1 MTTRLARTVVA
12 LWVLL
17 TPLGASGQNFGPNK
31 IAYED
36 FEFRILATEHFD
48 IYYYAQEER
57 AARIAARLAERWYA
71 RFSSLLH
78 HTFDGRQPLVLYGS
92 QAEFAQTNVVHGLL
106 PDSVGGVTEG
116 LHRRMVM
123 PFAPTLAETDRVI
136 GHELV
141 HAFQFD
147 IARRHGGDTGQ
158 PLWFIEGM
166 AEYMSHG
173 ALEPDSSL
181 WLRDAVLSGRLPE
194 GVGAASRDLSPYTFG
209 RAFWSYLGGR
219 FGDDIVEKSL
229 KPGRKQ
235 RRLKDRIRHATGE
248 DLDVLYRDWRAAV
261 IGEQTGAREGRDNF
275 PIWSRD
281 STQIGPSVSPDGAR
295 AVFFSE
301 HDRLTLDLF
310 LADVRTGLVIRK
322 LATTAASAKFDSLQ
336 PLRSAGAWSP
346 DGRWFAFAAVRQGRA
361 AIQLVDVGQG
371 TGDREML
378 FPSVGQVLSP
388 TWSPN
393 GRSIAFAAI
402 AGGWTDL
409 YVTEV
414 ASGSLRQ
421 LTDDAVADFQPA
433 WSHDGRR
440 LAFVTERFST
450 DLSTLSIGRP
460 QLAILDLAT
469 NEARRVD
476 LGVHSRQGAPGPD
489 AGSQLNPQWSADD
502 RDLYFVGHVDGT
514 ANVLRVNLE
523 SSAVRRVTHVST
535 GVSGITPTGPALS
548 VSADGS
554 TVAFT
559 VYKNAR
565 PRLVVLD
572 RQEADANERAF
583 EGPPSP
589 LRGHGETS
597 TSTIAVTPVESD
609 GAFGRINRLL
619 ADHVTGLPDV
629 ASMRSLDYKPRLQLE
644 GVGQP
649 YLSSGGDLFGT
660 FVRGGGALLF
670 GDMLGERRLGAAV
683 KIDNRLRDAAVE
695 LRFLNQERRWTWGA
709 LAELQPGAAG
719 FRTSAAIEQT
729 GEPAVRTQPEYFQRM
744 QLRGAALLAYPFSRG
759 LRVEM
764 FAGVRHATYYR
775 DQRLQISSAAMGR
788 ALDSDQVD
796 THGGAPTTVAEAG
809 AALVRDTAVFGPTGP
824 LTGSRYRLEI
834 APAAGQLSY
843 TTVMADVRRYVMP
856 IRPFTLAM
864 RMVHSA
870 RYGGD
875 DGDPR
880 LLPSYLG
887 SSSFV
892 RGHYQDLHYCG
903 ADAARACGDDL
914 LGNRLLVGNLE
925 VRFPIWGLLAREI
938 EYGAIPIDGFMFADG
953 GIVTGSGIRDRGTG
967 SSAGSRIPDPG
978 SRRTS
983 ISSIGGG
990 IRVNAGGLPLEFGG
1004 VRALDGPRPRWQFDL
1019 GFRVG
1024 F

>member
-1 MTTRLARTVVA
+1 MTTRLVRTVVA
-12 LWVLL
+12 LSLLL

-71 RFSSLLH
+71 RFSALLH
-78 HTFDGRQPLVLYGS
+78 HTFDGRQALVLYGS

-116 LHRRMVM
+116 SRRRIVM

-147 IARRHGGDTGQ
+147 IARRHGGDTAQ
-158 PLWFIEGM
+158 PSWFIEGI
-166 AEYMSHG
+166 AEYLSHG

-181 WLRDAVLSGRLPE
+181 WLRDAVISGRLPE
-194 GVGAASRDLSPYTFG
+194 GVGAAARDLSPYMFG
-209 RAFWSYLGGR
+209 RAFWSYLGAR

-229 KPGRKQ
+229 KPGRQQ
-235 RRLKDRIRHATGE
+235 RGFKDRIRYATGE
-248 DLDVLYRDWRAAV
+248 NLDVLYRDWRAAV
-261 IGEQTGAREGRDNF
+261 IGEHAPAREGRDKF

-281 STQIGPSVSPDGAR
+281 STQIGPSVSPDGTR

-301 HDRLTLDLF
+301 QDRQTLDLF
-310 LADVRTGLVIRK
+310 LADVRTSLVIRK
-322 LATTAASAKFDSLQ
+322 LATTADSAKFDSLQ

-371 TGDREML
+371 TGDRELL

-409 YVTEV
+409 YVTDV

-433 WSHDGRR
+433 WSHDGRSI
-440 LAFVTERFST
+440 AFVTERFST

-469 NEARRVD
+469 NEARRVE
-476 LGVHSRQGAPGPD
+476 LGIYSGQGPRGPK
-489 AGSQLNPQWSADD
+489 AGTQLNPQWSPGD
-502 RDLYFVGHVDGT
+502 RDLYFVGDVDGT
-514 ANVLRVNLE
+514 ANILRVDLE

-554 TVAFT
+554 TIAFT
-559 VYKNAR
+559 IYKNAR
-565 PRLVVLD
+565 PRLVLLD
-572 RQEADANERAF
+572 RKEAEANERGF
-583 EGPPSP
+583 EGLPSP
-589 LRGHGETS
+589 IRGAGATGTDS
-597 TSTIAVTPVESD
+597 IAAAPEVSD

-619 ADHVTGLPDV
+619 ADPATGLPEV
-629 ASMRSLDYKPRLQLE
+629 ESMRSLDYKPKLQLE

-660 FVRGGGALLF
+660 FVRGGGALMF
-670 GDMLGERRLGAAV
+670 GDMLGERSLGAAV
-683 KIDNRLRDAAVE
+683 KIDNRLRDAAFE

-719 FRTSAAIEQT
+719 FRTSEAIEHA
-729 GEPAVRTQPEYFQRM
+729 GEPAVRKQTEYLQRM
-744 QLRGAALLAYPFSRG
+744 QLRGAALVAYPFNRG

-764 FAGVRHATYYR
+764 FAGVRHATYRR
-775 DQRLQISSAAMGR
+775 DQRLQISPAA
-788 ALDSDQVD
+788 ADLPAE
-796 THGGAPTTVAEAG
+796 THAPTTVAEAG

-834 APAAGQLSY
+834 APATGQLSY

-856 IRPFTLAM
+856 VRPFTLAM

-875 DGDPR
+875 DSDPR

-892 RGHYQDLHYCG
+892 RGHYQDLHYCRP
-903 ADAARACGDDL
+903 DAEQACGDDL

-925 VRFPIWGLLAREI
+925 VRFPISALFTRQI
-938 EYGAIPIDGFMFADG
+938 EYGVIPIDGFMFADG
-953 GIVTGSGIRDRGTG
+953 GLISGSGSGDRGAE
-967 SSAGSRIPDPG
+967 SPAGSWFPGLG

-1004 VRALDGPRPRWQFDL
+1004 VRSLDGPRPRWQFDL

>member
-1 MTTRLARTVVA
+1 MTTRLVRTVVA
-12 LWVLL
+12 LSLLL
-17 TPLGASGQNFGPNK
+17 TPLGAGGQDFGRNK
-31 IAYED
+31 VAYED

-116 LHRRMVM
+116 RRIVM

-147 IARRHGGDTGQ
+147 MARRYGRDTGH

-166 AEYMSHG
+166 AEYLSRG

-194 GVGAASRDLSPYTFG
+194 GVGAAARDLSPYMFG
-209 RAFWSYLGGR
+209 HAFWSYLGSR

-229 KPGRKQ
+229 KPLRQQ

-248 DLDVLYRDWRAAV
+248 DLDVLYRNWRAAV
-261 IGEQTGAREGRDNF
+261 IGEHAAAREGRDNF

-281 STQIGPSVSPDGAR
+281 STQIGPSISPDGAR

-361 AIQLVDVGQG
+361 AILLVDVGQG
-371 TGDREML
+371 TGDREMV

-409 YVTEV
+409 YVTDV

-476 LGVHSRQGAPGPD
+476 LGIHSRQGAGPD
-489 AGSQLNPQWSADD
+489 AGSQLNPQWSAGD
-502 RDLYFVGHVDGT
+502 RDLYFIGDVNGT
-514 ANVLRVNLE
+514 ANILRVDLE

-572 RQEADANERAF
+572 REEADAKERAF
-583 EGPPSP
+583 EGPPAP
-589 LRGHGETS
+589 LWGSGAS
-597 TSTIAVTPVESD
+597 GDDTIAATPVESD

-619 ADHVTGLPDV
+619 ADHATGLPGV
-629 ASMRSLDYKPRLQLE
+629 ESMRTLDYKPRLQLE

-709 LAELQPGAAG
+709 VAELAPGAAR
-719 FRTSAAIEQT
+719 FRTSEAIEHA
-729 GEPAVRTQPEYFQRM
+729 GEPAVRQQTEYFQRM
-744 QLRGAALLAYPFSRG
+744 QLRGAALLAYPFNRG
-759 LRVEM
+759 LRIEM
-764 FAGVRHATYYR
+764 FAGVRHATYHR
-775 DQRLQISSAAMGR
+775 DQRWQIASAATGR
-788 ALDSDQVD
+788 VLASDQVD
-796 THGGAPTTVAEAG
+796 SRGGAPTTVAEAG

-824 LTGSRYRLEI
+824 LTGSRYRLEV

-843 TTVMADVRRYVMP
+843 TTVLADVRRYVMP
-856 IRPFTLAM
+856 VRPFTLAM

-880 LLPSYLG
+880 LLPSYLE
-887 SSSFV
+887 SNDFV
-892 RGHYQDLHYCG
+892 RGHHQDLHYCRP
-903 ADAARACGDDL
+903 DAVRVCGDD
-914 LGNRLLVGNLE
+914 LGNRLLAGNLE
-925 VRFPIWGLLAREI
+925 VRFPISGLLTREI
-938 EYGAIPIDGFMFADG
+938 EYGIIPIDGFMFADG
-953 GIVTGSGIRDRGTG
+953 GFISGSANEDPGTG
-967 SSAGSRIPDPG
+967 SSAGFRIPDPG

-990 IRVNAGGLPLEFGG
+990 IRINAGGLPLEVGG
-1004 VRALDGPRPRWQFDL
+1004 VRAFDGPRPRWQFDL